1 MSGCDHA
8 TVPAIHGTPDPGPRT
23 PDARALLAHAQAVC
37 FDVDST
43 VIQDEG
49 IDVLAAFA
57 GVGEQVAAMTAN
69 AMGGSLPFEVAL
81 ARRLD
86 LIRPSRDLL
95 ARCLAAHPPRLTPG
109 IRDLI
114 QTLQARGTTVW
125 LVSGGFRAMIE
136 PVADAVGVS
145 RDRIIANVIRF
156 DDVGNYRDFDPDQ
169 PTSRSGGKA
178 KALGDLKA
186 RFGYAPLLMVGDGA
200 TDLEARPPADA
211 FIGFGGV
218 VVREKVKAGA
228 DWFVTSAQELRDVLV

>member
-1 MSGCDHA
+1 MTTGR
-8 TVPAIHGTPDPGPRT
+8 PDDRT
-23 PDARALLAHAQAVC
+23 TGPDAKRLLRQAQAVC

-57 GVGEQVAAMTAN
+57 GVGDQVAAMTAN
-69 AMGGSLPFEVAL
+69 AMGGSVPFEVAL

-109 IRDLI
+109 VRELI
-114 QTLQARGTTVW
+114 AELQARGTAVW

-136 PVADAVGVS
+136 PVADAVDIP

-156 DDVGNYRDFDPDQ
+156 DAAGNYQDFDPQQ

-186 RFGYAPLLMVGDGA
+186 RYGYGPLVMIGDGA

-228 DWFVTSAQELRDVLV
+228 DWFVTSAQEMRDALG